1 MTLDPEIAAV
11 LLAAALA
18 ILSGVPTVHASLR
31 RQRRAVRECVRC
43 GRAILLGERTCDCE
57 TDA

>member
-1 MTLDPEIAAV
+1 MTLDPEIGAL

-18 ILSGVPTVHASLR
+18 ILSGVPAVHASLR

-43 GRAILLGERTCDCE
+43 GRAIVLGERTCDCDPE
-57 TDA
+57 T